1 MKAHTHA
8 VAGETSVAREILNGL
23 KRNCVNAMPS
33 YDMAAVYAAL
43 GETTQTIE
51 WLNRA
56 CQERNMK
63 LFTLTQDPRF
73 DLLRRQPEFM
83 QVVEHVGLPQSSPIR
98 V

>member
-8 VAGETSVAREILNGL
+8 VAGKTSIAREILNAL
-23 KRNCVNAMPS
+23 KRNCLSAMPS

-43 GETTQTIE
+43 GETNQTIE

-63 LFTLTQDPRF
+63 IFTLTQDPRF
-73 DLLRRQPEFM
+73 DSLRRWPDFI
-83 QVVEHVGLPQSSPIR
+83 QVVDRVGLPQSSPIR
-98 V
+98 A